1 MDFLFLPLLGI
12 FLIFSLGCALTIAY
26 VVLSWIGS
34 FAKLLVKEWHR
45 QRSFQSVR

>member
-1 MDFLFLPLLGI
+1 MDFLLLPLLGI
-12 FLIFSLGCALTIAY
+12 FLIFTIGCVLTIAY